1 MGFWNN
7 KTVIVTGSRMG
18 IGKEMA
24 LQLGK
29 AGANVMLNAR
39 NPTALKET
47 ELELKNLGYTV
58 SSFAADISK
67 PEECK
72 ALVKATRDSFNNLDF
87 LINNAGL
94 ASQTDIALIKPEV
107 FKSIVDVNLNG
118 AVFMTQA
125 ALPALQKSKGGL
137 LFCGSVAGVQGIGGY
152 SVYSASKM
160 ALKAVTQSL
169 RIELAKDNIH
179 VALAYIGFTQNDP
192 DKKFLDASGKSVS
205 LPNRSNVKQ
214 MPVEIVASRLLAMLE
229 KKQKQ
234 RIFGTMGKLT
244 YHLNRFAPF
253 IISKV
258 LMNAYWKEKQLKNK
272 A

>member
-1 MGFWNN
+1 MNFWKN
-7 KTVIVTGSRMG
+7 KVVLITGSRMG

-24 LQLGK
+24 KQLGELD
-29 AGANVMLNAR
+29 AQVMLNAR
-39 NPTALKET
+39 NPKALKET
-47 ELELKNLGYTV
+47 EKELKDLGHQV
-58 SSFAADISK
+58 SSFAADISN
-67 PEECK
+67 PNECN
-72 ALVKATRDSFNNLDF
+72 ALIDATINEFGRLDA

-94 ASQTDIALIKPEV
+94 ASQTDIEKIDPKV

-125 ALPALQKSKGGL
+125 ALPALKESKGSL

-169 RIELAKDNIH
+169 RIELAKDHIH

-192 DKKFLDASGKSVS
+192 NKKFLDASGKSVS

-214 MPVEIVASRLLAMLE
+214 MPVELVAKKLLNMMQE
-229 KKQKQ
+229 KQKQ
-234 RIFGTMGKLT
+234 RVFGTMGKLT

-258 LMNAYWKEKQLKNK
+258 LMNAYWKEKKLKK
-272 A
+272 ER

>member
-1 MGFWNN
+1 MGFW
-7 KTVIVTGSRMG
+7 KVKSVIVTGSRMG

-24 LQLGK
+24 IQLGK

-39 NPTALKET
+39 NPKALKET
-47 ELELKNLGYTV
+47 EIELKNLGYSV

-67 PEECK
+67 PEDCK
-72 ALVKATRDSFNNLDF
+72 ALIASTVNTFGSLDA

-94 ASQTDIALIKPEV
+94 ASQTDVAVIEPEV

-125 ALPALQKSKGGL
+125 ALPALKSSKGAL

-169 RIELAKDNIH
+169 RIELAKDDIH

-214 MPVEIVASRLLAMLE
+214 MPVEAVAKKLLAMVE

-234 RIFGTMGKLT
+234 RVLGTMGKLT

-258 LMNAYWKEKQLKNK
+258 LMNAYWKEKELKNK
-272 A
+272 G